1 MKTQIARL
9 ALLGLVAACLAV
21 VPVTVSAQD
30 TNAPAAAPKTVRA
43 PFKGKVTAVDT
54 AAMTLTIGDSEKIYV
69 TSKTK
74 ITKDGKPATLSDV
87 TVGDAATG
95 AYKEDANGQKN
106 ATSIRVGEKKP
117 KAEKQPTDGAAPP
130 AAPKN

>member
-1 MKTQIARL
+1 MKKQLIRI
-9 ALLGLVAACLAV
+9 ALLGLVATALAA
-21 VPVTVSAQD
+21 VPATVSAQD
-30 TNAPAAAPKTVRA
+30 KETNAPAAKATRA

-87 TVGDAATG
+87 TVGEAATG
-95 AYKEDANGQKN
+95 QYKEEDGKKN
-106 ATSIRVGEKKP
+106 ATSIRVGEKAP
-117 KAEKQPTDGAAPP
+117 KKDKTPTGDAAP